1 MRISDWSS
9 DVCSSD
15 LRLNIRCLTVLGD
28 TELAFAR
35 QLAVAKIDSD
45 LVLLHQARDALV
57 QLLCNTARTLNDLIK
72 IEGGLFHRQAVFF
85 GLLHIMIYFARAQ
98 QRLRR
103 DAHPVQ
109 ADAAQILALNNHSLQ
124 SQLTN

>member
-15 LRLNIRCLTVLGD
+15 L
-28 TELAFAR
+28 
-35 QLAVAKIDSD
+35 
-45 LVLLHQARDALV
+45 ARDALV

-85 GLLHIMIYFARAQ
+85 GLLHIMIYFARAK

-103 DAHPVQ
+103 DAPPVQ
-109 ADAAQILALNNHSLQ
+109 ADAAQILALNNRSLQ
-124 SQLTN
+124 SELTRRSEEHTSELQSLMRISYAVSCLKKKT

>member
-15 LRLNIRCLTVLGD
+15 L
-28 TELAFAR
+28 
-35 QLAVAKIDSD
+35 
-45 LVLLHQARDALV
+45 ARDALV

-72 IEGGLFHRQAVFF
+72 IEGGLFPRQAVFF
-85 GLLHIMIYFARAQ
+85 GLLHIMIYFARAK

-103 DAHPVQ
+103 DAPPVQ
-109 ADAAQILALNNHSLQ
+109 ADAAQILALHNRSLQ
-124 SQLTN
+124 SEMTRTDRRDIASRSRATHDMDRSEEPTAALQSVMGSAY

>member
-15 LRLNIRCLTVLGD
+15 L
-28 TELAFAR
+28 
-35 QLAVAKIDSD
+35 
-45 LVLLHQARDALV
+45 ARDALV

-72 IEGGLFHRQAVFF
+72 IEGRLFHRQAVFF
-85 GLLHIMIYFARAQ
+85 GLLHIMIYFSRAK

-103 DAHPVQ
+103 DAPPVQ
-109 ADAAQILALNNHSLQ
+109 ADAAQILALNNRSLQ
-124 SQLTN
+124 FKLNRTDSRDIVSRRSEVQTSELQSLMPISYAVFCLK